1 MHTKVFAH
9 LFMGFLLLSIIL
21 SACSSQATNANG
33 TKEMA
38 SPTASQYNDVNRQV
52 MRTYH
57 TVLMVER
64 AADLMIDV
72 IKKEQAGEF
81 APGDTESARPYLD
94 AFVAAM
100 DDYNQTTPPPGV
112 LNHPWQTTSRATVQ
126 FGAVYTA
133 LIQGKMI
140 SANDLVNLGF
150 MRQLLTNYQSA
161 AEGYLTSWGLGVP
174 AYFASQ
180 HQAVEMH
187 LKQVYGEMPIPPPAK

>member
-9 LFMGFLLLSIIL
+9 LFMGFLLLSIAL
-21 SACSSQATNANG
+21 SACSAQVGNAIG
-33 TKEMA
+33 RKEMA
-38 SPTASQYNDVNRQV
+38 SLTSSQYNDVNRQV

-64 AADLMIDV
+64 ASDLMIDV

-81 APGDTESARPYLD
+81 APGDTESARPYLE
-94 AFVAAM
+94 AFVAAL

-112 LNHPWQTTSRATVQ
+112 LNHPWQTASRATDQ
-126 FGAVYTA
+126 FGAVYSA
-133 LIQGKMI
+133 LIQGKTI

-150 MRQLLTNYQSA
+150 MRQLLSNYQNA

-174 AYFASQ
+174 AYFASL
-180 HQAVEMH
+180 HQAVERH
-187 LKQVYGEMPIPPPAK
+187 LTQVYGEMPVPPPAK